1 MLDAIDVKIISKLA
15 VNGRISL
22 TELAGGT
29 NLSRVAIANR
39 LDTLMKSNILKVSAL
54 VNLEKLN
61 YQTLLVE
68 LQVDKP
74 KISQFRKLISTES
87 KVLQCFEIAGPFNFM
102 LVCAAQSNNHLKTFI
117 EDTLKRF
124 CKDCKVILSSNP
136 THPEFVHLKDL
147 GGLKWQ

>member
-1 MLDAIDVKIISKLA
+1 MLDAVDIKIISKLA
-15 VNGRISL
+15 QNGRISL
-22 TELAGGT
+22 TELASGT

-39 LDTLMKSNILKVSAL
+39 IDRLMASNVLKVSAL

-74 KISQFRKLISTES
+74 RIPQFRKLISTES
-87 KVLQCFEIAGPFNFM
+87 KVLQCFEIAGQFNFM
-102 LVCAAQSNNHLKTFI
+102 LVCAAQNNSHLRIFI
-117 EDTLKRF
+117 EDTLKKY

-136 THPEFVHLKDL
+136 AHSEFVSLKNL
-147 GGLKWQ
+147 EGFKWQ

>member
-1 MLDAIDVKIISKLA
+1 MLDAVDVKIISKLA
-15 VNGRISL
+15 QNGRISL
-22 TELAGGT
+22 TELASGT

-39 LDTLMKSNILKVSAL
+39 LDTLMKSNILKVSAM

-74 KISQFRKLISTES
+74 RIPQFRKLISNDS
-87 KVLQCFEIAGPFNFM
+87 KVLQCFEIAGQFNFM
-102 LVCAAQSNNHLKTFI
+102 LFCAAQNNSHLRVFI
-117 EDTLKRF
+117 EDTLKKF
-124 CKDCKVILSSNP
+124 SKDCKVILSSNP
-136 THPEFVHLKDL
+136 AHPEFVHLKDM

>member
-1 MLDAIDVKIISKLA
+1 MLDAIDIKIISKLA
-15 VNGRISL
+15 QNGRTSL
-22 TELAGGT
+22 TELATGT

-74 KISQFRKLISTES
+74 KIQQFRKLISTES
-87 KVLQCFEIAGPFNFM
+87 KVLQCFEIAGQFNFM
-102 LVCAAQSNNHLKTFI
+102 LVCAAQTNSHLRIFI
-117 EDTLKRF
+117 EDTLKKF
-124 CKDCKVILSSNP
+124 SKDCKVILSSNP
-136 THPEFVHLKDL
+136 AHSEFVHLKDM
-147 GGLKWQ
+147 GGFKWQ